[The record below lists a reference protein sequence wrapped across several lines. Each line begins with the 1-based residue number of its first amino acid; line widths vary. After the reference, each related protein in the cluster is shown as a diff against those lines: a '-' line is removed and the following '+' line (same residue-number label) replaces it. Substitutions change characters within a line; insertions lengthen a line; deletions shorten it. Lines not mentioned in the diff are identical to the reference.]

1 MNHVCCFLCG
11 TTRSLDLGLQSYYCI
26 RRILSSQLKLG
37 IYAWRVAARDR
48 TCYVDPVV
56 GASLRACVPPERAVP
71 AELRGSGKD
80 TALDG
85 YV

>member
-1 MNHVCCFLCG
+1 MCG
-11 TTRSLDLGLQSYYCI
+11 TVRPLELRLQSHHCI
-26 RRILSSQLKLG
+26 RSILRSQLELE

-71 AELRGSGKD
+71 AEMRGTGKD

-85 YV
+85 YI

>member
-1 MNHVCCFLCG
+1 M
-11 TTRSLDLGLQSYYCI
+11 
-26 RRILSSQLKLG
+26 LG

-56 GASLRACVPPERAVP
+56 GASLRACVPPERAMP
-71 AELRGSGKD
+71 AEMRGTGKD